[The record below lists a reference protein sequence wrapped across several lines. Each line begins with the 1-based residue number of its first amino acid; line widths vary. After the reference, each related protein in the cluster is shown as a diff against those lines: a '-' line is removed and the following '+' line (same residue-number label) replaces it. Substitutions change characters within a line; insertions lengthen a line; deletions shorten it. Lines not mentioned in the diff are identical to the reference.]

1 MRVKIQGIAAA
12 VLLLAATVAAQQS
25 DSSAGAPART
35 VWDGAY
41 TSSQAARGQAAYAT
55 YCNRCHA
62 ADGEGVAQ
70 RFTGDRFWAAWGE
83 APVDRLFTYLR
94 RSMPND
100 APGSLSEATYVDVTA
115 FLLQSNGAPAGAG
128 ELTAAAAPSIQLTRR
143 EGGGL
148 PEGAFVAVSGCLA
161 KDSSGWIVTRAGSPQ
176 RPPSGG
182 APAAATAPPLGTAT
196 FRLLYVLSSIDK
208 LEGHTV
214 TVQGL
219 LVRKPADAVN
229 VMDVRSV
236 APGCDNSGS

>member
-1 MRVKIQGIAAA
+1 MKTQGIAAA
-12 VLLLAATVAAQQS
+12 VLLCAATVAAQQS
-25 DSSAGAPART
+25 NSSPGSPART
-35 VWDGAY
+35 AWDGVY
-41 TSSQAARGQAAYAT
+41 TSSQAGRGQAAYAN

-62 ADGEGVAQ
+62 ADADGVPQ

-115 FLLQSNGAPAGAG
+115 FLLQSNGAPAGAS
-128 ELTAAAAPSIQLTRR
+128 ELTAAAAPAIQLTKRD
-143 EGGGL
+143 GGGL
-148 PEGAFVAVSGCLA
+148 PDGAFVAVSGCLA

-182 APAAATAPPLGTAT
+182 PPAAAAAPPLGTAT
-196 FRLLYVLSSIDK
+196 FRLLYVLSPIDR

-229 VMDVRSV
+229 VMNVQSV
-236 APGCDNSGS
+236 AASCGTSAGS